1 MLQGNHLNDERRK
14 KMKKLVLAVMLVLL
28 VAGAA
33 TAKEYEATKKAGD
46 YSVIVKIDRNPPITG
61 DNNLSVIIKDSAGS
75 EVKDAKVAVEY
86 SMAAMPGMPA
96 VKVKTDTEL
105 KGSEY
110 KAKINFSMAGGWGIA
125 IGITRGGKTV
135 QARFSVDVR

>member
-1 MLQGNHLNDERRK
+1 
-14 KMKKLVLAVMLVLL
+14 MKRLVLTVMVILL
-28 VAGAA
+28 VAG
-33 TAKEYEATKKAGD
+33 TAVAKDYEVTKKAGD
-46 YSVIVKIDRNPPITG
+46 FTVAVKIDKNPPITG
-61 DNNLSVIIKDSAGS
+61 DNNLSVAIKDAAGA

-110 KAKINFSMAGGWGIA
+110 KAKLNFSMAGGWSIA
-125 IGITRGGKTV
+125 VRITRGNKTV
-135 QARFSVDVR
+135 QAKFSVDVR

>member
-1 MLQGNHLNDERRK
+1 
-14 KMKKLVLAVMLVLL
+14 MKRFVLAVMLVLL
-28 VAGAA
+28 VAGTVAA
-33 TAKEYEATKKAGD
+33 KDYEVTKKAGD
-46 YSVIVKIDRNPPITG
+46 YTVMVKIDRNPPITG
-61 DNNLSVIIKDSAGS
+61 DNNLSVIIKDATGA

-110 KAKINFSMAGGWGIA
+110 RAKVNFSMAGGWSIA
-125 IGITRGGKTV
+125 VMINHGDKKA
-135 QARFSVDVR
+135 QAKFSVDVR

>member
-1 MLQGNHLNDERRK
+1 
-14 KMKKLVLAVMLVLL
+14 MKRLVLTVMVILL
-28 VAGAA
+28 VAG
-33 TAKEYEATKKAGD
+33 TAVAKDYEVTKKAGD
-46 YSVIVKIDRNPPITG
+46 YTVAVKIDKNPPITG
-61 DNNLSVIIKDSAGS
+61 DNNLSVAIKDAAGA

-110 KAKINFSMAGGWGIA
+110 KAKLNFSMAGGWSIA
-125 IGITRGGKTV
+125 VRITRGNKTV
-135 QARFSVDVR
+135 QAKFSVDVR

>member
-1 MLQGNHLNDERRK
+1 
-14 KMKKLVLAVMLVLL
+14 MKKLLLAVMAVLL
-28 VAGAA
+28 VAG
-33 TAKEYEATKKAGD
+33 TAVAKDYEVTKKAGD
-46 YSVIVKIDRNPPITG
+46 YTVVVKMDRNPPITG
-61 DNNLSVIIKDSAGS
+61 DNNLSVTIKDAAGA

-86 SMAAMPGMPA
+86 TMAAMPGMPA

-125 IGITRGGKTV
+125 VIINRGDKKA
-135 QARFSVDVR
+135 QAKFSVDVR